1 MRRRE
6 WRAFASVGEW
16 VRVMC
21 WRAWARVF
29 VPPQTGRWRVVFEDL
44 RDLIKWVAPGL
55 RVVLFCKAC
64 LP

>member
-6 WRAFASVGEW
+6 RSAFASVGEW

-29 VPPQTGRWRVVFEDL
+29 VPAQMGRWRIAVEDL
-44 RDLIKWVAPGL
+44 RDLIRWVVPGL
-55 RVVLFCKAC
+55 GVVLFCKAC